1 MTDISN
7 DSATSSSEPLL
18 RRERLTIVAAL
29 VGVTA
34 IAWLYLWLQARGMAG
49 MSGPNDMPGMPGM
62 VMSAGP
68 TPWTATHFALIFVM
82 WCVMMVGMMV
92 PSAAPIVLTFATVNR
107 RKRAQGRPYA
117 PTAVFAA
124 GYLTAWGAF
133 SLAATFAEW
142 GLERAALMTPMMDT
156 TSAILGGA
164 LFVAAGLYQFT
175 PVKYACLEKCRSP
188 LDFVL
193 NHWREGRR
201 GALSM
206 GLRHGFFCLGCC
218 WVVMLLM
225 FVGGVMNL
233 LWGAAIAAFVLVE
246 KLGPFG
252 QWIAR
257 ISGAAM
263 LAFGV
268 YLLAQA

>member
-1 MTDISN
+1 MTDVSN
-7 DSATSSSEPLL
+7 GPAASPLEPLL
-18 RRERLTIVAAL
+18 RRERVTIVAAL
-29 VGVTA
+29 LAVTA
-34 IAWLYLWLQARGMAG
+34 IAWLYLWFQARGMAG
-49 MSGPNDMPGMPGM
+49 MSASGDMAGM
-62 VMSAGP
+62 VMSAAP
-68 TPWTATHFALIFVM
+68 MPWSAAHFMLILFM

-92 PSAAPIVLTFATVNR
+92 PSAAPIILIFAAVNR
-107 RKRAQGRPYA
+107 RKRAQGWPYV
-117 PTAVFAA
+117 PTAIFAA
-124 GYLTAWGAF
+124 GYLAAWGAF
-133 SLAATFAEW
+133 SLAATLAEW
-142 GLERAALMTPMMDT
+142 SLEQAALMAPMMET
-156 TSAILGGA
+156 TSAVLGGA

-175 PVKYACLEKCRSP
+175 PAKYACLDKCRSP

-193 NHWREGRR
+193 NNWREGRI

-225 FVGGVMNL
+225 FFGGVMNL
-233 LWGAAIAAFVLVE
+233 LWAAALAAFILVE

-252 QWIAR
+252 RWIAR
-257 ISGAAM
+257 VSGAAM